1 MAEAR
6 VPYEDS
12 LIWGLSET
20 YFKQRGPAAWLS
32 RELPFLISSNP
43 QYAGQLAWVVH
54 AAVKAIDAKG
64 HLPAG
69 APVTLL
75 ETGAGHG
82 LFSLFFLKA
91 FADVCQLEKTDYA
104 SRLNYLIS
112 DYSPRFVAEIAAHP
126 FLQSPIAQGRVRV
139 GRLDITRP
147 GSWADSSG
155 QVHAIAPGSLC
166 AIFAN
171 YVFDS
176 LPQAVYR
183 LAAGRLSKKHLAV
196 RQASGPPGR
205 LPDHL
210 FQIVDLLLVSYFDS
224 QALGQVEPVWLR
236 NLLQV
241 WLSEGRSGLLP
252 FSAPTFAALAAL
264 LPLLLPQG
272 LLWIADKALVE
283 PMPCAGLTDFW
294 PSLHG
299 LASAHKVN
307 FPLIRHYLAQEL
319 GLAALHTP
327 RPEQHLKTLV
337 AQNASGLDLAV
348 QESYRYHFITH
359 NRNEQVFDQYEL
371 LSEQVLRAEINPLA

>member
-1 MAEAR
+1 MSER

-43 QYAGQLAWVVH
+43 QYASQLAWVVH
-54 AAVKAIDAKG
+54 AAVKAIEAKG
-64 HLPAG
+64 HLSAG

-82 LFSLFFLKA
+82 VFSLFFLTA

-104 SRLNYLIS
+104 SRLDYLIS
-112 DYSPRFVAEIAAHP
+112 DYSPRFVTEIAAHP

-147 GSWADSSG
+147 RRWEDTSG
-155 QVHAIAPGSLC
+155 QVHSLAPGSLC

-183 LAAGRLSKKHLAV
+183 LADGRLSKKHLAV

-205 LPDHL
+205 LPAHL
-210 FQIVDLLLVSYFDS
+210 FQIVDLLLVSYFEP
-224 QALGQVEPVWLR
+224 QALEQVEPAWLA
-236 NLLQV
+236 NLLQL
-241 WLSEGRSGLLP
+241 WLTEARSGLLP
-252 FSAPTFAALAAL
+252 FSAPTFGALAAL
-264 LPLLLPQG
+264 MSLLLPQG

-283 PMPCAGLTDFW
+283 PMPFSLPDFW

-307 FPLIRHYLAQEL
+307 FPLIRHYLMQEL
-319 GLAALHTP
+319 GLSCLHTP
-327 RPEQHLKTLV
+327 RSDQHLKTLV
-337 AQNASGLDLAV
+337 AQNAPTLELAV

-359 NRNEQVFDQYEL
+359 NRNEQVFDQHER
-371 LSEQVLRAEINPLA
+371 LSEQVLRGELNPLA